1 MSIISNSNMRI
12 FLFIRTANEMPLD
25 PNEKGIP
32 RVPTVQVRE
41 SSASA
46 NLLVFHHSERIRRGG
61 LFRQSVF
68 TKNWVIGK
76 RREGPLRLE
85 AQLWVRQPQNLVTF
99 LHMLSSLKPRRVQ
112 VEMRGWYLLE
122 QLRQLIRSKLE
133 RDLVRL
139 GPENS

>member
-1 MSIISNSNMRI
+1 MKRDTSRAHRS
-12 FLFIRTANEMPLD
+12 
-25 PNEKGIP
+25 
-32 RVPTVQVRE
+32 VRG

-46 NLLVFHHSERIRRGG
+46 NLWSFTTPNVSDVVACFA
-61 LFRQSVF
+61 QSVF

-76 RREGPLRLE
+76 RPEGPLRLE
-85 AQLWVRQPQNLVTF
+85 AQLGVRQPQNLVTF
-99 LHMLSSLKPRRVQ
+99 LHVLSSLKPRRVQ

-122 QLRQLIRSKLE
+122 QLRQFIRKQLK